1 MWGQPPTAVRRA
13 QCGLCAQLRVP
24 HPCRVFCDSVGE
36 VFGRVAESTGLVL
49 LIAGILLLSSC
60 TPRDVL
66 SRRLATDLIV
76 ASETFNAP
84 QQYVLQTGIVSN
96 KEYIAPEYLVLQH
109 HGWIAATNANCPPG
123 LVPAPCWDVLLTP
136 MGVDTVH
143 ALLPA
148 EEATK
153 PSFAIPVARRQFVAV
168 TAISKQSGVADVDFT
183 WRWVPL
189 NEIGAAL
196 YSGDLRYKS
205 TVGFRD
211 YDDGWH
217 MLQSAPR
224 PAQTLDDALKN
235 AEPAP

>member
-1 MWGQPPTAVRRA
+1 MPATKNNAFQGM
-13 QCGLCAQLRVP
+13 P
-24 HPCRVFCDSVGE
+24 HPCRLLRDKMGKGAAQVNF
-36 VFGRVAESTGLVL
+36 ATTKVL
-49 LIAGILLLSSC
+49 LSVVCVLSLTSC
-60 TPRDVL
+60 SPRDFM
-66 SRRLATDLIV
+66 SRRLATDLIA
-76 ASETFNAP
+76 ASDSFNAP
-84 QQYVLQTGIVSN
+84 QQYVLETGVISN
-96 KEYIAPEYLVLQH
+96 KEYISPEYLVLQH
-109 HGWIAATNANCPPG
+109 HGWIAASNASCPPG
-123 LVPAPCWDVLLTP
+123 LVPSPCWEVLLTP

-148 EEATK
+148 EEAAK
-153 PSFAIPVARRQFVAV
+153 PAFAIPVARRQFVSV
-168 TAISKQSGVADVDFT
+168 SAISKQGGVADVDFV

-217 MLQSAPR
+217 MLQIAPH
-224 PAQTLDDALKN
+224 PSQTLDDALKN